1 MELKCMDV
9 QILEDLY
16 QIWVWHTFLYIQVSS
31 QNKHGTLLEV
41 VQELTGME
49 LTISKAYITCDG
61 GWFIDG
67 ELPLL
72 FLNHQLLIIM
82 LLLKISTINQSKTH
96 IL

>member
-1 MELKCMDV
+1 M
-9 QILEDLY
+9 
-16 QIWVWHTFLYIQVSS
+16 YIQVSS

-72 FLNHQLLIIM
+72 FLNHYVADRDQH
-82 LLLKISTINQSKTH
+82 SKPFEDPHPTFPVLMH
-96 IL
+96 YFLRSFPCDGRTGTEDLR